1 MSETFI
7 ARSKQSYW
15 PLLWILPWAALMAWG
30 LRYTFNSD
38 LAWRQLD
45 ASGRTI
51 DAFLP
56 MVAFMF
62 LELVLLVCLCLML
75 WRRWN
80 PSDELVIDGHGLTSN
95 LFWGRGTLA
104 WGEIAGLEFRN
115 TWMYVLGTDARGKKR
130 KLIVNLYGLDKTVA
144 TIVATIHQ
152 RRPDLFPQPESA

>member
-1 MSETFI
+1 MTERMT
-7 ARSKQSYW
+7 ARSNQSYW
-15 PLLWILPWAALMAWG
+15 PLLWIVPGEALMAWG
-30 LRYTFNSD
+30 LKSTLSADSSWLTRD
-38 LAWRQLD
+38 P
-45 ASGRTI
+45 SGDPH

-56 MVAFMF
+56 MIAFAF
-62 LELVLLVCLCLML
+62 LALIMLVCLSFVV

-115 TWMYVLGTDARGKKR
+115 TWMYVLGTDSTGKKR

-144 TIVATIHQ
+144 TIVAAIHQ